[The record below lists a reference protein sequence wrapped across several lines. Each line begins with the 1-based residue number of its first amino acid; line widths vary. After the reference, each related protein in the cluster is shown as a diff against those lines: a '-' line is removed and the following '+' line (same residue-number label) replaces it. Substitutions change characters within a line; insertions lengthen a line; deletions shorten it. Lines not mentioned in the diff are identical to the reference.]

1 MQSTLLF
8 FAGMSLNAHDY
19 WFPKMVTPEE
29 QVRLQLE

>member
-8 FAGMSLNAHDY
+8 FAGMNAHDY